1 VIEKFNFYDIYGYFL
16 PGLILIGVLWLPF
29 GLVRNEWPPTDWS
42 TAVIAAG
49 VAYVFGHLMQ
59 MVAAEAI
66 PSTKGAGRFFG
77 VALLDQES
85 KLLSEVKI
93 KLRALIQNQFGIDIE
108 PNQPIDKER
117 DNRRNTAFYLA
128 RQALVVGNAAKYAEQ
143 FEGMYSWERGLVAT
157 LSIAC
162 AYWLGWAAGVIRS
175 DWLLKAAILL
185 LGISM
190 WSLFNTFAPTFPE
203 HLHKTIRAWSLLAI
217 ALSIGS
223 CEAHTGY
230 VTSRQAGL
238 FLFLAILALAAS
250 IRAYDA
256 YRSFAETFATSIW
269 RDYVAFSAKATGGH
283 DESNK
288 VL

>member
-49 VAYVFGHLMQ
+49 IASVFGHLMQ

-93 KLRALIQNQFGIDIE
+93 KLRALIQTQFGIDIE

-128 RQALVVGNAAKYAEQ
+128 RQVLVVGNAAKYAEQ
-143 FEGMYSWERGLVAT
+143 FEGMYAWERGLVAT

-162 AYWLGWAAGVIRS
+162 AYWLGWGAGVIRR
-175 DWLLKAAILL
+175 DWLLKSAILVLTAAIL
-185 LGISM
+185 IV
-190 WSLFNTFAPTFPE
+190 FNTFGTSIADRWRK
-203 HLHKTIRAWSLLAI
+203 LMRAWSLLA
-217 ALSIGS
+217 AASS
-223 CEAHTGY
+223 VAYCTAHTGQ
-230 VTSRQAGL
+230 VTSRQSGL
-238 FLFLAILALAAS
+238 LLFLALLALASS
-250 IRAYDA
+250 IRAYQA
-256 YRSFAETFATSIW
+256 YKSFAETFATTVW
-269 RDYVAFSAKATGGH
+269 RDYVALSSKAGG
-283 DESNK
+283 DNENK
-288 VL
+288 RNS